1 MYVMCNT
8 TRMHTGYRPGA
19 ALPRPSSA
27 LPARGGNCGLS
38 RQHEAGVQLDR
49 VCRQGS
55 SPPPTELVTHP
66 LCPNQSATDCRR
78 VPRSDGY
85 PGEYTT
91 YSTSIYIYIYSRTY
105 CICGSV
111 CRLETY
117 RTRLGQTRR
126 DQTRQEAGDGEGE
139 ATLQGGGGCWR
150 RPSAG
155 RPRCEPSHRP
165 PPRRIADGRGGPVAG
180 RRVGCLVPTA
190 GSTPALLRRA

>member
-1 MYVMCNT
+1 MYVCMYMYVMCNT

-91 YSTSIYIYIYSRTY
+91 YSTSIYKYGHCTQSATSLLYEYVQYKYGVLYTVRYSDT
-105 CICGSV
+105 
-111 CRLETY
+111 
-117 RTRLGQTRR
+117 
-126 DQTRQEAGDGEGE
+126 
-139 ATLQGGGGCWR
+139 
-150 RPSAG
+150 
-155 RPRCEPSHRP
+155 
-165 PPRRIADGRGGPVAG
+165 VAYSL
-180 RRVGCLVPTA
+180 RVGL
-190 GSTPALLRRA
+190 SYRY